1 MIVACPAQI
10 DGVTGRQPTVVAAVA
25 VPQSEALKTESG
37 SACSKHHRG
46 TTMEH
51 YAGID
56 VSLES
61 ASLCVVDATGRIIRE
76 AKVASEPEVL
86 IGWFR
91 SLRLEVTRIGL
102 EAGPLSQWLYA
113 GMREAGLPVELLE
126 TRHVRNAFKA
136 MPVKTDRKDARGI
149 AQLIRLGWFRPVH
162 CKSLP
167 AQEVRALL
175 TARKLLQTK
184 NHDVEMCLRGVLRGF
199 GLKVGKTTPRT
210 FVSRIREL
218 VDGHATLS
226 VVAESLIAARATL
239 FGQWQQLEKRLRSLA
254 RQDGRVRLLMTA
266 PGVGTIV
273 ALTYASAIDDP
284 ARFRSSKTVG
294 ALFGL
299 TPRKYQSG
307 ETDVTGRISKI
318 GDGGVRTALYEAANV
333 ILTRPVKGSTL
344 KSWGMRLAAR
354 AGMRKAKVALAR
366 KLAVVLHRMLADGTS
381 FLADKAAAAVTR

>member
-1 MIVACPAQI
+1 M
-10 DGVTGRQPTVVAAVA
+10 D
-25 VPQSEALKTESG
+25 
-37 SACSKHHRG
+37 
-46 TTMEH
+46 H

-61 ASLCVVDATGRIIRE
+61 SSVCVVDASGRIVRE
-76 AKVASEPEVL
+76 AKVASEPEAL
-86 IGWFR
+86 IAWFGGLGI
-91 SLRLEVTRIGL
+91 SLARIGL

-113 GMREAGLPVELLE
+113 SMREAGLAVELLE
-126 TRHVRNAFKA
+126 PRHVRDAFKA

-149 AQLIRLGWFRPVH
+149 AQLMRLGWFRPVH

-184 NHDVEMCLRGVLRGF
+184 NHDIEMSLRGVLRGF
-199 GLKVGKTTPRT
+199 GLKVGPTRPRT
-210 FVSRIREL
+210 FASRVREL
-218 VDGHATLS
+218 ITGHATLS
-226 VVAESLIAARATL
+226 TLVESLLAARSAL
-239 FGQWQQLEKRLRSLA
+239 FSEWQKLEKRLRSLA
-254 RQDGRVRLLMTA
+254 RDDDRVRRLMTT

-273 ALTYASAIDDP
+273 ALTYVAAIDDP
-284 ARFRSSKTVG
+284 SRFKSSKRVG
-294 ALFGL
+294 AHFGL

-318 GDGGVRTALYEAANV
+318 GDAGVRTALYEAANV
-333 ILTRPVKGSTL
+333 ILTRPVRASTL

-381 FLADKAAAAVTR
+381 FLADKAAAP